1 MIETIQKQEAE
12 LLRELRQKTD
22 TKLKVLE
29 EELEIVDF
37 YVTKAYSLQVNILYG
52 HTYEMRKNVMS
63 N

>member
-12 LLRELRQKTD
+12 LLRELRQKTE

-37 YVTKAYSLQVNILYG
+37 YIAKAHSLQVNILYG
-52 HTYEMRKNVMS
+52 HTYEMRENVMS